1 MTDILTTVPSE
12 ILTRL
17 LVRLIAYTDIIL
29 VVIVGVICY
38 ILERHKRVDTGDTAR
53 DRRRSRE
60 ERHKRER

>member
-29 VVIVGVICY
+29 VIVVGIICWL
-38 ILERHKRVDTGDTAR
+38 LERH
-53 DRRRSRE
+53 DRR
-60 ERHKRER
+60 ER